1 MKKGFN
7 DFDSFLNECQTY
19 VWEWYIPEQK
29 VRFGIPSLNSLWI
42 DDRTKNIKLE
52 TMLER
57 VHPDD
62 IQKVLVR
69 HTSPLYRSDKM
80 FEVDLRLNVAD
91 ELMPDGKTASGK
103 YEWFGFRGKTVSR
116 DKLGRPTYVRGVAI
130 NLDERYRAQKK
141 LISQKDYLLQN
152 ARQKTDY
159 CAGVMQEMGT
169 FLRSLA
175 ESANTFI
182 GKNDEQNQA
191 DRLVLMQD
199 LSAQAERIIELTDK
213 FRQFVGD
220 HDPVEDQDI
229 RPLSLWE
236 HLAEQQQIYSL
247 KGPQLKI
254 YFSNLYDNRQIYINV
269 KLFDVLLENLI
280 APQRMLHY
288 GGCVT
293 ISYSISPDEKSVKLT
308 ILCSTDQLLT
318 PLVQEAS
325 ADMMGVSVCR
335 LLVKRLCGTF
345 MVKRLDKDQVQYSV
359 TLPFDPRKNTPF
371 DEDDEKE
378 MLDETATEEL
388 TESLLIN
395 RSTLPHVLIGMT
407 DDAEL
412 YQNQHLFEVSI
423 SNTTEKMLEE
433 FRSLNPDIVFLD
445 NNLPGNLSVT
455 ELISQMASIYSDT
468 PIIVSADYADRT
480 LHKQIQQLGARYLIT
495 NPLSLRKVNMM
506 NKKYLK

>member
-42 DDRTKNIKLE
+42 DDRTKNIKLD

-80 FEVDLRLNVAD
+80 FEVDLRLNVAS

-130 NLDERYRAQKK
+130 NLDERYRAQRK
-141 LISQKDYLLQN
+141 LISQKEHQLQN

-159 CAGVMQEMGT
+159 CAGVMQEMGA

-175 ESANTFI
+175 ESANTFMA
-182 GKNDEQNQA
+182 KSDEGDPT
-191 DRLVLMQD
+191 DRLMIMQD
-199 LSAQAERIIELTDK
+199 LSSQAERIIELTDK
-213 FRQFVGD
+213 FKQFVGD
-220 HDPVEDQDI
+220 REPIEDKEI

-254 YFSNLYDNRQIYINV
+254 YFSNLYDNHQILVNV

-280 APQRMLHY
+280 APHRLIHY
-288 GGCVT
+288 GGFVT
-293 ISYSISPDEKSVKLT
+293 ISYSISPEEKIVKLSVQRKAEGLGVQT
-308 ILCSTDQLLT
+308 SEPATDMIGT
-318 PLVQEAS
+318 
-325 ADMMGVSVCR
+325 SVCR

-345 MVKRLDKDQVQYSV
+345 QVKRLDKGQIQYLV
-359 TLPFDPRKNTPF
+359 TLPFDPRNTVAF
-371 DEDDEKE
+371 DAEEEKDLASFSE
-378 MLDETATEEL
+378 PI
-388 TESLLIN
+388 ESQENVIPD
-395 RSTLPHVLIGMT
+395 RSMLPHVLIGMT
-407 DDAEL
+407 DDADL
-412 YQNQHLFEVSI
+412 YQNQHLFDVSI
-423 SNTTEKMLEE
+423 CKSTDEMKATYPTLD
-433 FRSLNPDIVFLD
+433 PDIVFLD
-445 NNLPGNLSVT
+445 NNLPGSVSVFDT
-455 ELISQMASIYSDT
+455 IRQISEMYPDT
-468 PIIVSADYADRT
+468 PIIVSADFAERT
-480 LHKQIQQLGARYLIT
+480 LHKQVQQLGARYLLT

-506 NKKYLK
+506 IKKYLK

>member
-103 YEWFGFRGKTVSR
+103 YEWFGFRGKTISR

-141 LISQKDYLLQN
+141 LISQKEYLLQN

-182 GKNDEQNQA
+182 GKSDDTNQS
-191 DRLVLMQD
+191 DRLLLMQD

-220 HDPVEDQDI
+220 HETVEDQDI
-229 RPLSLWE
+229 RVLSLWE

-254 YFSNLYDNRQIYINV
+254 YFSNLYDNWQIYVNV

-280 APQRMLHY
+280 APQRLLHY

-293 ISYSISPDEKSVKLT
+293 ISYHVSPDEKSVKLT
-308 ILCSTDQLLT
+308 ILSNPDLRTAS
-318 PLVQEAS
+318 VQES
-325 ADMMGVSVCR
+325 SSDMMGVSVCR
-335 LLVKRLCGTF
+335 LLVKRLCGSLQ
-345 MVKRLDKDQVQYSV
+345 VKRLDKGQIQYIV
-359 TLPFDPRKNTPF
+359 TLPFDPRKNVPF
-371 DEDDEKE
+371 VEEEEKDI
-378 MLDETATEEL
+378 LEENIS
-388 TESLLIN
+388 EVQPEKAIVD
-395 RSTLPHVLIGMT
+395 RSMLPHVLIGMT

-412 YQNQHLFEVSI
+412 YQNQHLFDVSI
-423 SNTTEKMLEE
+423 CNTTDKMLDEYQ
-433 FRSLNPDIVFLD
+433 SQDPDIVFLD
-445 NNLPGNLSVT
+445 NNLPGDISVMM
-455 ELISQMASIYSDT
+455 LISQMHSLHPDT
-468 PIIVSADYADRT
+468 PIIVSADYAERS

-506 NKKYLK
+506 IKKYLK